1 MGDCDVSFEF
11 EMEIPSKTLKRAS
24 IALLVALL
32 MTTAGCSSFAGGDA
46 GGTTAATDTADTT
59 EMTASD
65 VEDTADDTVASDDT
79 TAAETTA
86 ANETNESSDS
96 ASDADSDSH
105 SHDSPTNA
113 SDESTVDAAYTG
125 EMAVVVGSERVSLTE
140 DLDEGAPIHMSDV
153 DSWHTNES
161 TTLAE
166 ALDAADVDAT
176 ESSLS
181 YDGETYEESEDGMK
195 LIYRVDSHEVD
206 PEEYTLESDDKV
218 WVLVVTDD
226 SNVTAPGEY
235 IPPEQLHV
243 HGTIDFSVDGE
254 ELDFSRDKYQ
264 QAGHNDHF
272 HFEGGHSNPW
282 HAHSAHVTLAY
293 GMSTLDGINV
303 TDESVTYNGT
313 TYPYDGD
320 NGTVTVTVNGESVD
334 PTDYYLKNGDSVSIE
349 IESAD

>member
-1 MGDCDVSFEF
+1 MD
-11 EMEIPSKTLKRAS
+11 IPSKTLKRAS

-32 MTTAGCSSFAGGDA
+32 MTTAGCSSFAGGDT
-46 GGTTAATDTADTT
+46 GDTTAANETAETT
-59 EMTASD
+59 EMTDSD
-65 VEDTADDTVASDDT
+65 VEGTANDTASSDDA

-86 ANETNESSDS
+86 ADATNESSDS
-96 ASDADSDSH
+96 DSDSDTDHDSH
-105 SHDSPTNA
+105 SHDSAANT
-113 SDESTVDAAYTG
+113 SDESSVDAAYAG
-125 EMAVVVGSERVSLTE
+125 QMAVVVTGERVSLTE
-140 DLDEGAPIHMSDV
+140 DLDEDAPVHMSDV

-161 TTLAE
+161 TTLAA

-176 ESSLS
+176 ESTLS
-181 YDGETYEESEDGMK
+181 YDGETFEESTNGTK

-226 SNVTAPGEY
+226 SNVTTPGEY

-243 HGTIDFSVDGE
+243 HGTIDFTVDGE
-254 ELDFSRDKYQ
+254 RLDFSRDKYQ

-272 HFEGGHSNPW
+272 HFEGGHANPW

-293 GMSTLDGINV
+293 GMSTLDGINM
-303 TDESVTYNGT
+303 TDEGVTYNGT
-313 TYPYDGD
+313 TYAYDGD
-320 NGTVTVTVNGESVD
+320 GDNATANVTVNGESVD

-349 IESAD
+349 IASSD